1 VALSARSTAQAAAPP
16 AGDRLAWVGYLRVL
30 AILAVVAI
38 HVSGLTVIN
47 PATDHEPVWWVAQ
60 LLNECTRWAVPMFVM
75 VSGALLLKPSSMD
88 VPLGTFYR
96 RRLSRIVPALVV
108 WHVVYVVFEAT
119 VLGWTLTWRSV
130 LTGVLLGRT
139 YTALYFFWLILG
151 LYLVAP
157 LLWRMVGGRS
167 RREQAAIAVGITAAT
182 CLWWSVTGVLTD
194 LGVDGAA
201 PTFTVLT
208 YWIPYVGYFL
218 LGPVLLTLP
227 VTRRTAWVATAVLA
241 GSLAVTFWQ
250 GTEPSAT
257 HLLDVL
263 SPVGYQSWFVALS
276 TVALF
281 VAARYWFRAGTWWAR
296 GRFAALVVRL
306 GALTL
311 GVFAIH
317 LIVLY
322 GLQHRPFHSLAH
334 GATSLPG
341 LAFLYVGTVVLS
353 FALAWGMSK
362 VPYLRRIV

>member
-1 VALSARSTAQAAAPP
+1 
-16 AGDRLAWVGYLRVL
+16 L

-38 HVSGLTVIN
+38 HVSGLTVVD
-47 PATDHEPVWWVAQ
+47 AARDHRPVWWVAQ
-60 LLNECTRWAVPMFVM
+60 VLNECTRWAVPMFVV

-88 VPLGTFYR
+88 VPLGAFYR

-108 WHVVYVVFEAT
+108 WHVVYVVFEGT

-130 LTGVLLGRT
+130 LTALLLGRT

-151 LYLVAP
+151 LYVVAP
-157 LLWRMVGGRS
+157 LLWRMVSGRTQ
-167 RREQAAIAVGITAAT
+167 REQAVVAVAVTVAT
-182 CLWWSVTGVLTD
+182 CLWWSVTGVLSD
-194 LGVDGAA
+194 LGVAGAA

-218 LGPVLLTLP
+218 LGPVLLALP
-227 VTRRTAWVATAVLA
+227 VTRRTAWVATAVLL

-250 GTEPSAT
+250 GTEPGPT
-257 HLLDVL
+257 HLLDVV
-263 SPVGYQSWFVALS
+263 SPVGYQSWLVVAS
-276 TVALF
+276 TVTLF

-296 GRFAALVVRL
+296 GAVAATVVRL

-322 GLQHRPFHSLAH
+322 GLQHRPFRGLAH
-334 GATSLPG
+334 GATSVPG
-341 LAFLYVGTVVLS
+341 LVFLYVGTVVLS
-353 FALAWGMSK
+353 FAVAWAMSR
-362 VPYLRRIV
+362 VPYLRRVV